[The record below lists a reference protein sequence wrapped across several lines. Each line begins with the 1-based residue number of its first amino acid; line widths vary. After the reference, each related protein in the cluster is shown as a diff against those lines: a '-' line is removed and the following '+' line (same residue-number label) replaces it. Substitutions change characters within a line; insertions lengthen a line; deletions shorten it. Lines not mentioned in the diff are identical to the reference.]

1 MWALLWLIDVKEGR
15 AQGSPTPVGLVPRVE
30 ELDLDGF
37 EGERADLERLLTID
51 VERWRR
57 EMDLR
62 EEHLAQFDGLPEEIW
77 AAHRRVRAALEA
89 AADGAHAGAGR
100 AETGRA

>member
-1 MWALLWLIDVKEGR
+1 M
-15 AQGSPTPVGLVPRVE
+15 GLVPRVE

-57 EMDLR
+57 EMAFLY
-62 EEHLAQFDGLPEEIW
+62 
-77 AAHRRVRAALEA
+77 
-89 AADGAHAGAGR
+89 
-100 AETGRA
+100 